1 MKALQFVEI
10 QKLELVDLPVPGIGE
25 DELLIKTGAAVICT
39 SDLNDLRENAFG
51 IELPVVVGHEGAGT
65 VVAKG
70 RLVSDFEIGDRVA
83 THPVHPCG
91 QCINCRSGMGHLCLN
106 MGHFGLNRP
115 GVFAEYFPVRADRAR
130 RVPDSVPFTT
140 AALAEPVSVCL
151 EALNQA
157 NLAPGGR
164 LLIIGDGPFGV
175 LIARLAQ
182 TLQLEKVIIAGRHDF
197 RLGFAAGAIQVNE
210 KKEADAMAR
219 LRAESE
225 IADRPPGYDA
235 VIQAVSTAQAVRQG
249 LSLLRSKGRLVVFS
263 AVTGDTP
270 IDLFDLHVRELEM
283 VGACNDQDLLDDAIA
298 RLEMSSLALGD
309 LVTHKLPLEDY
320 AVAFDLAAHGRE
332 EAMKVAFVFDD
343 IS

>member
-1 MKALQFVEI
+1 MKALQFVAI
-10 QKLELVDLPVPGIGE
+10 QQLELVDLPVPEIEE
-25 DELLIKTGAAVICT
+25 DELLIKSGAAVICT

-51 IELPVVVGHEGAGT
+51 IELPVVMGHEGAGT

-70 RLVSDFEIGDRVA
+70 RLVSDFEVGDRIA
-83 THPVHPCG
+83 AHPVHPCG
-91 QCINCRSGMGHLCLN
+91 QCINCLSGMGHLCLN

-130 RVPDSVPFTT
+130 RVPDYVPFTT

-157 NLAPGGR
+157 NLTPGGR

-182 TLQLEKVIIAGRHDF
+182 TLPLDKVVIAGRHDF
-197 RLGFAAGAIQVNE
+197 RLGFAAGAVQVNE
-210 KKEADAMAR
+210 KNEADPIVR

-225 IADRPPGYDA
+225 ITSKPAGYDA

-249 LSLLRSKGRLVVFS
+249 LSLLRCKGRLVVFS
-263 AVTGDTP
+263 AVTGDTH
-270 IDLFDLHVRELEM
+270 IDLFDLHVRELEI
-283 VGACNDQDLLDDAIA
+283 VGACNDQNLLDDAVE
-298 RLEMSSLALGD
+298 RLAMPTLALGD
-309 LVTHKLPLEDY
+309 LVTHRLPLEDY
-320 AVAFDLAAHGRE
+320 AHAFDLAAHGRE
-332 EAMKVAFVFDD
+332 EAMKVAFVFE
-343 IS
+343 